1 VFFGGGGLR
10 EGGGLIGCVSQWGVL
25 GMLGN
30 YGGVGLLCEGG
41 GAVRWSDWGWVGSDT
56 GKVVCE
62 LGRVQGWL
70 LVLCGM
76 CVT

>member
-1 VFFGGGGLR
+1 MEVSVS
-10 EGGGLIGCVSQWGVL
+10 CVR
-25 GMLGN
+25 
-30 YGGVGLLCEGG
+30 G

-70 LVLCGM
+70 LVLCEM
-76 CVT
+76 YVT